1 MVKSSETTSKTDIKE
16 KKMILLK
23 NRKELEKAKSSLPK
37 ELHQPIENDL
47 KIIEEEMPK
56 YDDDFVNQYGPIV
69 VVYDTEET
77 EQLLERMP
85 VIKQLESE
93 YEDIVFQDDKT
104 TITKRLFLLTEA
116 GIITYERRGENVR

>member
-1 MVKSSETTSKTDIKE
+1 
-16 KKMILLK
+16 MILLK
-23 NRKELEKAKSSLPK
+23 SRKELEKAKSSLPK

-77 EQLLERMP
+77 ERLLERMP